1 MGLGR
6 WYWRH
11 NSFWSDADRRR
22 YRARQAQKRREVGAR
37 QKAQRQAALRH
48 QVDTEIRAH
57 LAATGR
63 AGLTAQEVR
72 DIELQLRASTMSN
85 AEISERMAAVR
96 FWRGTGAV
104 QRQASSVT
112 SPSHPSPATLMATP
126 HSTPI
131 ATAAGRGKPLWVKV
145 CAISVGVVFI
155 LIGVIGAIVQG
166 SQPAPLVPSVVQ
178 ESLDVATQQL
188 DATDISYQ
196 YAELGGASAP
206 VVLSN
211 WLVCSVSPPVG
222 SRASHVTLTV
232 VDTAGWAGGPTTC

>member
-37 QKAQRQAALRH
+37 QKARGRPRCVTRWTQRY
-48 QVDTEIRAH
+48 
-57 LAATGR
+57 GR
-63 AGLTAQEVR
+63 IWPQPAGL
-72 DIELQLRASTMSN
+72 ASQRRRS
-85 AEISERMAAVR
+85 EISNFSFGLRRCRTRGSASKWLPCASGAGQAQSSARRRPSRRPATVR
-96 FWRGTGAV
+96 
-104 QRQASSVT
+104 
-112 SPSHPSPATLMATP
+112 PATLMATP
-126 HSTPI
+126 HWTPI

-166 SQPAPLVPSVVQ
+166 SQPAPLSPQCGARVIGRRHAAIRCDRHFVSVRRAGQ
-178 ESLDVATQQL
+178 T
-188 DATDISYQ
+188 
-196 YAELGGASAP
+196 SAP